1 MIHVTKEQEAKLLA
15 ARSQEDAAAL
25 LKAEGMQITDV
36 EANSLWEKICRRR
49 EQTGQ
54 ELSLDELEAVSGG
67 ADRDWISDGCAATVE
82 IGSWCWSNDSC
93 YRFDVTYDH
102 IPSYHCS
109 KCGGIVVKSRNSYSY
124 WLYTCTGCG
133 FSELIP
139 VDTET
144 AE

>member
-36 EANSLWEKICRRR
+36 EANRLWEKICRRR

-67 ADRDWISDGCAATVE
+67 ADRNW
-82 IGSWCWSNDSC
+82 
-93 YRFDVTYDH
+93 VTE
-102 IPSYHCS
+102 
-109 KCGGIVVKSRNSYSY
+109 G
-124 WLYTCTGCG
+124 
-133 FSELIP
+133 
-139 VDTET
+139 
-144 AE
+144 